1 MSSGWARALSFHLH
15 VGMSLHDWGQA
26 AGWDSINVWRE
37 AARMPASLTLLQI
50 TNVGLMHPK
59 SKALPLT
66 RALQCRLLALG
77 VIETA
82 CYGEG
87 LPRSLSK
94 TAVVSSINDCWY
106 R

>member
-1 MSSGWARALSFHLH
+1 
-15 VGMSLHDWGQA
+15 
-26 AGWDSINVWRE
+26 
-37 AARMPASLTLLQI
+37 MPASLTLLQI

-82 CYGEG
+82 CYEDKG

-94 TAVVSSINDCWY
+94 TAVVLSINDCWY